1 MIGARALLRDGRT
14 FTRIVAERIGLP
26 PGRDRLPASQCSWRD
41 VLSAR

>member
-1 MIGARALLRDGRT
+1 MIHALAEAGFDGDL
-14 FTRIVAERIGLP
+14 VVERIGLP